1 MAPTGAT
8 PSDRATTA
16 QEETIVSESTFEKAP
31 SAAIA
36 DLSGTYTLD
45 PAHSRLGFTARHAMV
60 TSVRGYF
67 ADVAGTVT
75 LDAATPASS
84 SASLSLQVASIETGN
99 ADRDNH
105 LRASD
110 FFDVETH
117 PEITFTATGIE
128 VAGDERFRVTGD
140 LTIKSV
146 TKPVTIDLEFTG
158 SAKDPFG
165 NYRAGFEGS
174 ATVNRKDWG
183 LTWNAALETGGVLVS
198 EKIKLDFDVSLVKDS

>member
-1 MAPTGAT
+1 M
-8 PSDRATTA
+8 S
-16 QEETIVSESTFEKAP
+16 QSSFEKAP

-36 DLSGTYTLD
+36 DLSGTYTVD

-67 ADVAGTVT
+67 ADAAGTVT
-75 LDAATPASS
+75 LDAAKPAAS
-84 SASLSLQVASIETGN
+84 SASVTLQVASVETGN

-105 LRASD
+105 LRSGD
-110 FFDVETH
+110 FFAAEDY
-117 PEITFTATGIE
+117 PEITFSASGVE
-128 VAGDERFRVTGD
+128 VVDDEHFRVTGD
-140 LTIKSV
+140 LTIKGV
-146 TKPVTIDLEFTG
+146 TKPVTVDLEFTG

-198 EKIKLDFDVSLVKDS
+198 EKIKLDFDISLVKQT